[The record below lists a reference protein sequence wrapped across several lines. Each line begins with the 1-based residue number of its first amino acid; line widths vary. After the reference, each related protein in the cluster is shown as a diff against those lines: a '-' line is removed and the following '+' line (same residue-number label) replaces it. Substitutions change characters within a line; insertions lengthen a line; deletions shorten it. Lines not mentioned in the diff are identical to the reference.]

1 MIHYQKRPLVNT
13 AMNRRQETQRISG
26 NSLELELHSG
36 KILLVSSEE
45 DGQSG
50 GWAMGFREEG
60 GVLITQ
66 KGFPQ
71 ELGPVGVGAGV
82 QRDCGKFGL
91 APAGS
96 DGTML
101 SESPGLGEQP

>member
-1 MIHYQKRPLVNT
+1 MIHHQKRASANT

-50 GWAMGFREEG
+50 GWATGSEKKVGF
-60 GVLITQ
+60 
-66 KGFPQ
+66 
-71 ELGPVGVGAGV
+71 
-82 QRDCGKFGL
+82 
-91 APAGS
+91 
-96 DGTML
+96 
-101 SESPGLGEQP
+101 